1 MTTTIDAVYE
11 GGILRPLQTL
21 DWQEGEQHTVTV
33 QEGAPAALSY
43 DPQRAVDIMAEIAAL
58 SNNTGEVET
67 TSTDH
72 DKILYGGPNGAW

>member
-1 MTTTIDAVYE
+1 MTTTIDVVYE

-33 QEGAPAALSY
+33 QAAPPAAPSE
-43 DPQRAVDIMAEIAAL
+43 PASMAEIWANITAQAVVHD
-58 SNNTGEVET
+58 EIET

-72 DKILYGGPNGAW
+72 DKILYGGPNNAW